1 MNNPVLLTEDEFDQ
15 QYSLRVNHLDPNA
28 SWAIGE
34 GPGCLFETY
43 GEEME
48 FVRRQDPRT
57 VFTLVE
63 GEFSGMV
70 VISGMHYVNRIGYLV
85 STIPVPAGQVIEV
98 ELETPPEPKGVN
110 P

>member
-1 MNNPVLLTEDEFDQ
+1 MNNPILLTEDDFDQ
-15 QYSLRVNHLDPNA
+15 QYPLLVNHLDRNA

-43 GEEME
+43 GEELE

-57 VFTLVE
+57 IFTLVE
-63 GEFSGMV
+63 DDSGCLL

-85 STIPVPAGQVIEV
+85 STIPVPEGHLIEV
-98 ELETPPEPKGVN
+98 ELETPPEPEGVD